1 MGPVLAALNVVLIV
15 VNVVLFVVPIVAMV
29 GVMVAVTRR
38 NRRPPAMAVPAP
50 AGAVVLHARVLRHD
64 QLVSLSSQFDDQ
76 TYGQLVITPTELRW
90 QPQVGQ
96 PWAVPRTAVTVL
108 GTKGFV
114 TLGPPGIDVA
124 IDGAGQFRL
133 VVSHRPINRFA
144 RNDFKRVGES
154 SAAQEVAALLAAG
167 SAGPPGPPGSAG
179 PPGPSHPGEPVGPP
193 APVRHADPSEPSRP
207 RPPGGFVEPG

>member
-1 MGPVLAALNVVLIV
+1 VGPVLAALDVVLIV
-15 VNVVLFVVPIVAMV
+15 VNVILFVVPLVAVV
-29 GVMVAVTRR
+29 GVMAAVTRR
-38 NRRPPAMAVPAP
+38 NRRPPALAVPAP

-64 QLVSLSSQFDDQ
+64 QLVSLSAQVDDQ

-108 GTKGFV
+108 GTTGFV

-144 RNDFKRVGES
+144 RNDFKRFGES
-154 SAAQEVAALLAAG
+154 RTAQEVATLLAAG
-167 SAGPPGPPGSAG
+167 SAGTPGPPGPPGPSNPAG
-179 PPGPSHPGEPVGPP
+179 PSSPAEPP
-193 APVRHADPSEPSRP
+193 APTRHADPSEPSRP
-207 RPPGGFVEPG
+207 RPPGGFVEPS